1 MFTLLSLHVNMWS
14 FYLRYEKIPEEWEP
28 PKPKPYHDVVSIL
41 KLSNYKCQWILEYSV
56 LEHCSSFQIFNYSN
70 LDAVNILLNS
80 FYFKISFQYKPMFHW
95 LWVFFFFLNLG
106 KSALLL
112 ARTRLLWSVQCYLW
126 WRREN
131 SHLQEHCQGTCAYW
145 RTSSKL
151 LLLSGNFQLFSS
163 F

>member
-56 LEHCSSFQIFNYSN
+56 LEHCSRFQIFSYSN

-80 FYFKISFQYKPMFHW
+80 FYFKISFQYKPMFH
-95 LWVFFFFLNLG
+95 
-106 KSALLL
+106 
-112 ARTRLLWSVQCYLW
+112 
-126 WRREN
+126 
-131 SHLQEHCQGTCAYW
+131 
-145 RTSSKL
+145 
-151 LLLSGNFQLFSS
+151 
-163 F
+163 

>member
-95 LWVFFFFLNLG
+95 LWVFFFFKFREICVTSCKNQTVMISSVLFMMEEREQPSTRTLPGNL
-106 KSALLL
+106 
-112 ARTRLLWSVQCYLW
+112 RLLKNEQ
-126 WRREN
+126 
-131 SHLQEHCQGTCAYW
+131 
-145 RTSSKL
+145 
-151 LLLSGNFQLFSS
+151 
-163 F
+163 

>member
-56 LEHCSSFQIFNYSN
+56 LEHCSRFQIFNYSN

-95 LWVFFFFLNLG
+95 LWFFFFKFREICVTSCKNQTVMISSVLFMMEEREQPSTRTLPGNL
-106 KSALLL
+106 
-112 ARTRLLWSVQCYLW
+112 RLLKNEQ
-126 WRREN
+126 
-131 SHLQEHCQGTCAYW
+131 
-145 RTSSKL
+145 
-151 LLLSGNFQLFSS
+151 
-163 F
+163 